1 MASLDFDAVNA
12 HLEKR
17 PPLGSTAR
25 VLLERNDDVIG
36 EQVVMSRSLLEEVL
50 HHLEQG
56 IEPTYDLGCT
66 AYSAPLKPSMRRC
79 VCKRCVCASA
89 VERGHR
95 RFCWNAAEH
104 RRGPT

>member
-1 MASLDFDAVNA
+1 
-12 HLEKR
+12 
-17 PPLGSTAR
+17 
-25 VLLERNDDVIG
+25 VIG

-79 VCKRCVCASA
+79 VQALLIGANEKRPAQGRA
-89 VERGHR
+89 
-95 RFCWNAAEH
+95 FF
-104 RRGPT
+104 